1 MMRQHYQTKPNR
13 NPWADAIFAVLIGL
27 FFALFLFFNL

>member
-13 NPWADAIFAVLIGL
+13 NPCADVIFSVLIGL